1 MKLPKKA
8 TPGSGKIIVG
18 DCKNILKVLP
28 EGCADA
34 VITDP
39 PFNIGVEYDNHDDR
53 MTRDQFLAWLGRRV
67 RRACKVLKPNGSF
80 LMFMGPQYQAD
91 AFCLLRNAGL
101 HFRNSIVWHYTFG
114 QNQKRKFT
122 PSWTMIHY
130 FVRDPKRFTFNA
142 DAVKVPSARQEVY
155 NDKRAKNG
163 GKVPNDT
170 WVLRPDQHPEFF
182 RADHDAW
189 LVSRVCGT
197 FNEKVPHVNQLPLA
211 VVERLIRAATNPG
224 DLVVDPFAG
233 TGTVLVAA
241 GNLGR
246 RSLGIEI
253 SPETAEVARGRLA
266 HAAEAADETGVAV
279 EKAVMKRKG

>member
-8 TPGSGKIIVG
+8 MPGSGKIIVG
-18 DCKNILKVLP
+18 DCKNILKELP

-34 VITDP
+34 IITDP
-39 PFNIGVEYDNHDDR
+39 QFNIGVDYNGHDDR
-53 MTRDQFLAWLGRRV
+53 MTKDEFLDWLGRRV
-67 RRACKVLKPNGSF
+67 RRAKKVLKPDGSF
-80 LMFMGPQYQAD
+80 WMFMGQQHQAD
-91 AFCLLRNAGL
+91 AFCLLRDAGL
-101 HFRNSIVWHYTFG
+101 HFRNSIFWHYTFG

-163 GKVPNDT
+163 GKVPNDA

-182 RADHDAW
+182 REDQDVW

-197 FNEKVPHVNQLPLA
+197 FKEKVKHVNQLPLA
-211 VVERLIRAATNPG
+211 IVERIIKVATNPG
-224 DLVVDPFAG
+224 DLIVDPFAG
-233 TGTVLVAA
+233 SGTVLVAA

-266 HAAEAADETGVAV
+266 DAKAANETGVV
-279 EKAVMKRKG
+279 DV

>member
-18 DCKNILKVLP
+18 DCKNILKELP

-39 PFNIGVEYDNHDDR
+39 PFNIGVEYTDHDDR
-53 MTRDQFLAWLGRRV
+53 MTRDKFLAWLDRRV
-67 RRACKVLKPNGSF
+67 RPATNVLKPNGSF
-80 LMFMGPQYQAD
+80 CLFMGPQYQAD
-91 AFCLLRNAGL
+91 AFCLLRDAGL

-114 QNQKRKFT
+114 QNQRRKFT

-130 FVRDPKRFTFNA
+130 FVRDPERFTFNA

-182 RADHDAW
+182 REDHDAW

-197 FNEKVPHVNQLPLA
+197 FKEKVKHVNQLPLA
-211 VVERLIRAATNPG
+211 VVERIIRAATNPG
-224 DLVVDPFAG
+224 DLVIDPFAG
-233 TGTVLVAA
+233 SGTVLVAA

-253 SPETAEVARGRLA
+253 SEKTAEVARGRLA
-266 HAAEAADETGVAV
+266 DAKAAAEIGVV
-279 EKAVMKRKG
+279 DV